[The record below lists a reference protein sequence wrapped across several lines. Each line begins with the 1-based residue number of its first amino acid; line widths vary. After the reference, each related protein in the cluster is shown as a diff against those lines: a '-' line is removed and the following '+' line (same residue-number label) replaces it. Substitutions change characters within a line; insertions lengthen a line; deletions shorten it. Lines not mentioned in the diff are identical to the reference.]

1 MLPHKKNDWFNTPQ
15 GERFAYALA
24 LQIEHLHGDLG
35 GRELLQIGGCGAHP
49 WLSSLAYP
57 DQWIVDRKPLP
68 GALMVMASPHA
79 LPFAKHSMDCIV
91 APLCMELGDPQRI
104 TRCSAEKN
112 RHADHAILDEMDR
125 VLRPMGHLIFA
136 GINPLSLWGMALKL
150 GWLPGLNRQTTHLM
164 SSYHLKRML
173 IERGYVVRG
182 FVNFHYLWPVNQPY
196 WIHKLEFLNEMGKM
210 LTPFPAGFYC
220 LIVQKYELGAVRPW
234 LSAAREPWTVC
245 EASMPM
251 SQTTY
256 KATTHD

>member
-1 MLPHKKNDWFNTPQ
+1 MPVD
-15 GERFAYALA
+15 GRLA
-24 LQIEHLHGDLG
+24 DVVRMRKVHACGGWEWNVVRLG
-35 GRELLQIGGCGAHP
+35 ADIGLVC
-49 WLSSLAYP
+49 
-57 DQWIVDRKPLP
+57 R
-68 GALMVMASPHA
+68 
-79 LPFAKHSMDCIV
+79 
-91 APLCMELGDPQRI
+91 
-104 TRCSAEKN
+104 TCS
-112 RHADHAILDEMDR
+112 RR
-125 VLRPMGHLIFA
+125 VL
-136 GINPLSLWGMALKL
+136 
-150 GWLPGLNRQTTHLM
+150 LPRRQF
-164 SSYHLKRML
+164 
-173 IERGYVVRG
+173 ERGYVVRG